1 MLFYIIL
8 YYIFVF
14 YFFYVLYYIL
24 LYFNT
29 ELRSIGAQRIPVDN
43 NHNPDESLARY

>member
-1 MLFYIIL
+1 M
-8 YYIFVF
+8 FV
-14 YFFYVLYYIL
+14 YPIFYVLYYSL

-29 ELRSIGAQRIPVDN
+29 ELRSVGAQRIPVDN